1 MHPIMVLAFI
11 LLAAVALAPIS
22 YLASAPDAL
31 PVDARPVDAGP
42 VDAGPVDAGP
52 VDAGPVAAGPQHRGV
67 IATPNHDPHR
77 ARVARTATAVA
88 VPTPNHDAHRVH
100 PVSSFAL
107 NPVALRAGPEPA
119 AASTPGF
126 ADADTTLY
134 AKDHGRLR
142 AAPSTAAEILAT
154 LAADTPLRAVARST
168 DGAWW
173 RVSLADGGIGYIH
186 RIAVTEDRLAK
197 PNPPAAPAPVVAV
210 APSQPVSAHR
220 RQGLLGYVDKTMNW
234 LADVAGQGSAPTFGR
249 TER

>member
-31 PVDARPVDAGP
+31 PVDTGP
-42 VDAGPVDAGP
+42 VDAVPADAGP
-52 VDAGPVAAGPQHRGV
+52 ADAGPRHRGAV
-67 IATPNHDPHR
+67 ATPNHDPHR
-77 ARVARTATAVA
+77 VRLMQPATAAPVA
-88 VPTPNHDAHRVH
+88 TPNHDAHRAH

-119 AASTPGF
+119 APPTPGF

-134 AKDHGRLR
+134 AKDRARLR

-173 RVSLADGGIGYIH
+173 RVALADGGIGYIH
-186 RIAVTEDRLAK
+186 RIAVTQHRVAK
-197 PNPPAAPAPVVAV
+197 TTTTAAPAPIVAV
-210 APSQPVSAHR
+210 APAQPVSARH